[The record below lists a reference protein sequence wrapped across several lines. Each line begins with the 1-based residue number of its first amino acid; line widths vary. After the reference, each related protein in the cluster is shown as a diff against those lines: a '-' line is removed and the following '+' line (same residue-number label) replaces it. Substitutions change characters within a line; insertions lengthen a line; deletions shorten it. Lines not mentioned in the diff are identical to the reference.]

1 MESICTRDVKR
12 QTAGGRIDAQARATG
27 GDDEILLRPRPPFR
41 LDLTVWALRRRGKN
55 LVDRWE
61 GTYRRALHVGDRA
74 VTVEVEQRDDPDDP
88 LLIVRNLTAGALTVD
103 ERQSVEAQLTR
114 LLGLDVDLSGFY
126 ALADEDALVG
136 PLAER
141 MRGVKPPR
149 FPTLF
154 EALVNAVANQQLPL
168 EVGIELLNRISERF
182 GVRPDDDHGMVTFP
196 EPAAVLGE
204 SVHDL
209 RQLGFSMRKA
219 EYIMDSADA
228 VLAGAIDE
236 TLLASADR
244 KTATGMLTGL
254 RGIGRWSAEYALLR
268 GLGNIDVFPADDIG
282 ARNKLQRFFTL
293 TNPPDR
299 EQILTLMEPWAPY
312 AGLMYFHMLLDGLAE
327 RGDLQP

>member
-1 MESICTRDVKR
+1 M
-12 QTAGGRIDAQARATG
+12 
-27 GDDEILLRPRPPFR
+27 
-41 LDLTVWALRRRGKN
+41 WALRRRGKN

-154 EALVNAVANQQLPL
+154 EALVNAVANQQLSL

-244 KTATGMLTGL
+244 KTATGMQVHGAM
-254 RGIGRWSAEYALLR
+254 GVCD
-268 GLGNIDVFPADDIG
+268 DVFLADDIG

>member
-1 MESICTRDVKR
+1 MFLLTLASFDISLLAYLVESICTRDVKR

-154 EALVNAVANQQLPL
+154 EALVNAVANQQLSL

-182 GVRPDDDHGMVTFP
+182 GVRPDDDHG
-196 EPAAVLGE
+196 
-204 SVHDL
+204 
-209 RQLGFSMRKA
+209 
-219 EYIMDSADA
+219 MDSADA